1 VKRSVAPGHALPA
14 TRRRALAA
22 SAALLA
28 ASLAAGCGFKMRGSA
43 ELPFST
49 LYAGFAPT
57 SAVGADFRR
66 LIRASDG
73 TQLVDRPEAA
83 QARLDVLSE
92 LREKEIVSFSSS
104 GRPREYQ
111 LRLRLTFRLVDAKGV
126 ELIPATELLIRREI
140 TTTDTQL
147 VAKEQEE
154 VIMYQ
159 EMQQDLVQQLLRRL
173 AAVRV

>member
-1 VKRSVAPGHALPA
+1 VDGSVTPGRCLPS
-14 TRRRALAA
+14 RRRRLLAA
-22 SAALLA
+22 SAALLGCA
-28 ASLAAGCGFKMRGSA
+28 LASGCGFKMRGSA

-49 LYAGFAPT
+49 LYAGFSPT
-57 SAVGADFRR
+57 SAIGADFRR

-83 QARLDVLSE
+83 QARLDVLNE

-111 LRLRLTFRLVDAKGV
+111 LRLRLTFRLVDAQGV